1 MTTLTR
7 TLPRVTSTGW
17 TTAEAVDL
25 AAALFPVAEPRHPG
39 GAAFV
44 MVSPG
49 SVQIRFDHGR
59 TEWSEKQRAA
69 DDADREQWARQLQLE
84 LHDLDDDELGE
95 STRGV
100 ITEWSRKSRANMV
113 RCLAQRD
120 WQPLA
125 MQAGYRLAM
134 VTLTYPGDWQKVA
147 PTGESSKRHLDAFFK
162 WLDRRGWGDGAWKLE
177 FQSRGAPHY
186 HLMLS
191 LPIGKTAKYRL
202 ESGRDGSLGELISEA
217 WARIVG
223 AEGDERAKHRNAG
236 TRIDFSHG
244 ARCSDP
250 VRLATYFAKH
260 GSPTVGSR
268 KEYQHDVPCEWTL
281 DGCGPG
287 RFWGVRGVPRVVREV
302 QIERRHALELLRI
315 VKGWSR
321 AQGRVYRQPRRRQV
335 DKSTGEITWRRPVH
349 RRWVIAHNAGGGSYG
364 LTPSLSGRFV
374 LVNDGPGFAAQ
385 LARACSPP
393 AEHRRGDCRPL
404 P

>member
-1 MTTLTR
+1 MQTLTR
-7 TLPRVTSTGW
+7 TLPRVTPTGW

-25 AAALFPVAEPRHPG
+25 AAALFPSIERPVG
-39 GAAFV
+39 GASFV
-44 MVSPG
+44 MISPG

-59 TEWSEKQRAA
+59 TEWNEKQRAA
-69 DDADREQWARQLQLE
+69 DDVDRDQWVRQLALE
-84 LHDLDDDELGE
+84 FDDDAELVDT
-95 STRGV
+95 TRGT

-125 MQAGYRLAM
+125 MQAGHRLAM
-134 VTLTYPGDWQKVA
+134 VTLTYPGEWQKVA
-147 PTGESSKRHLDAFFK
+147 PTGLVSKQHLDAFFK
-162 WLDRRGWGDGAWKLE
+162 WLGRRGWGDGAWKLE
-177 FQSRGAPHY
+177 FQARGAPHY

-191 LPIGKTAKYRL
+191 LPIGKCAKYRL
-202 ESGRDGSLGELISEA
+202 DTGRDGSLGELISEA

-223 AEGDERAKHRNAG
+223 AEGDERAKHLRAG

-268 KEYQHDVPCEWTL
+268 KEYQHDVPDEWTVE
-281 DGCGPG
+281 GAGPG
-287 RFWGVRGVPRVVREV
+287 RFWGVRGVPRVVAEV
-302 QIERRHALELLRI
+302 PIARDDALAMLRI
-315 VKGWSR
+315 VKRWSH
-321 AQGRVYRQPRRRQV
+321 AQGRVYRQARRKQI
-335 DKSTGEITWRRPVH
+335 DKTTGEISWRRPVS
-349 RRWVIAHNAGGGSYG
+349 RRWVIAHNAGAGSSG
-364 LTPSLSGRFV
+364 QCTLAGRFV

-393 AEHRRGDCRPL
+393 PEHPRGDRRPL